1 MRENFKVII
10 MMETSRAYGRAILRG
25 IARYSHVHGPW
36 VFYRRPP
43 FYWGTGRVEVF
54 SHWLHKVNAD
64 GMILREQR
72 KRGQTERF
80 LAIGLPTVVAAYRE
94 LFPGLINIVTD
105 DAAIGRMAAEHLMH
119 RGFKRFA
126 YCGFGQA
133 YCWSRQRGNS
143 FSQRIAEA
151 GLEAHYCEYQPRRLG
166 GQHSWEKE
174 QRVIADWLKLLPK
187 PIGLMACNDDMS
199 QQVVEACKI
208 ADLQVPE
215 QVAIVGVGNDDL
227 ICELA
232 SPPLSSVVL
241 STAKAGYEAAAELDK
256 LMRGERVMEHAVVVR
271 PNRVATRQSTNVFT
285 VADHYVLDA
294 LRLIHTRAKK
304 EPLQVDDVLRSV
316 AISRR
321 GLYDRFART
330 LGRSVHEEI
339 KRVRVD
345 EFARLLVSTDLPISQ
360 IASRLG
366 CLDIKN
372 LARYFKQAKGM
383 SPLTYRKHH
392 CLK

>member
-1 MRENFKVII
+1 MRKNFKVII
-10 MMETSRAYGRAILRG
+10 MMETSRAYGRTILRG
-25 IARYSHVHGPW
+25 IAKYSHAQGPW

-43 FYWGTGRVEVF
+43 FYWGAGRAEV
-54 SHWLHKVNAD
+54 SLDWLRKVNAD

-72 KRGQTERF
+72 KRGLTERF
-80 LAIGLPTVVAAYRE
+80 LAMGLPTVVAAYRE
-94 LFPGLINIVTD
+94 LFPDLINIVTD
-105 DAAIGRMAAEHLMH
+105 DRTIGRMAAEHLLH
-119 RGFKRFA
+119 RGFKQFA
-126 YCGFGQA
+126 YCGFGQM
-133 YCWSRQRGNS
+133 YCWSRQRGES
-143 FSQRIAEA
+143 FGDRIAEA
-151 GLEAHYCEYQPRRLG
+151 GFEAHYCEYEPRPSSARR
-166 GQHSWEKE
+166 SWEKE
-174 QRVIADWLKLLPK
+174 QRIIADWVKLLPK
-187 PIGLMACNDDMS
+187 PIGMLACNDDMS
-199 QQVVEACKI
+199 QHVIEACKI
-208 ADLQVPE
+208 ADLHVPE
-215 QVAIVGVGNDDL
+215 QVAIIGVGNDDL

-232 SPPLSSVVL
+232 NPPLSSIVL
-241 STAKAGYEAAAELDK
+241 STEKAGYEAAAKLDK
-256 LMRGERVMEHAVVVR
+256 LMRGEQVTERTVVVR

-294 LRLIHTRAKK
+294 LRLIHAQAKK

-345 EFARLLVSTDLPISQ
+345 EFARLLVSTGLPISQ

-366 CLDIKN
+366 CSDIKN